1 MQIVSKNQV
10 ITEARN
16 EFHWIKNSTLEKDEK
31 LNELVDLRNYLTE
44 SYVMKKRYEDHY
56 MFLQKVSNL
65 ITEIDQY
72 WWKLFTE
79 K

>member
-1 MQIVSKNQV
+1 MQAVSKSKI
-10 ITEARN
+10 ITEASS
-16 EFHWIKNSTLEKDEK
+16 EFEWIKSSLLEKDEK